1 MDYEEMEEF
10 SSQLGRVLGLRITSF
25 SLFVV
30 IGAVIGLVMALRRGR
45 RTRVP
50 SDAVLWFAMLGIPL
64 GLLCAR
70 LIFVL
75 YNFADIKYYGF
86 WYIFRMDC
94 GGFTV
99 IGAALGLLLAGW
111 LTKKIAYVRFVDLMD
126 TVLPGLLIVLAMERF
141 GEGAT
146 SNGTGL
152 EVNNPALQ
160 FFPLA
165 RPGIYEGMYTYAV
178 HMFEGMTALV
188 AGIYTQG
195 MDAPRGRA
203 AGTGLIL
210 AAAGQIVWE
219 SIRKDDRMMFDMASL
234 LMIFCAIVL
243 FALLIVCLLRLDWP
257 WTGKAVALAGF
268 LLLAVATGALQFFME
283 GKFVQ
288 ALPVWLCFVLSCLTT
303 AGLAW
308 VSLRVLAAATEE

>member
-1 MDYEEMEEF
+1 MDYEMEEF
-10 SSQLGRVLGLRITSF
+10 TGELFRVAGLRVTGF
-25 SLFVV
+25 SLFVTV
-30 IGAVIGLVMALRRGR
+30 GAVIGLVMALRRSKKTG
-45 RTRVP
+45 VAA
-50 SDAVLWFAMLGIPL
+50 DAVLWFAMLGIPL

-70 LIFVL
+70 LVFVL
-75 YNFADIKYYGF
+75 YNFSDIKYYGF

-99 IGAALGLLLAGW
+99 MGASLGLLLAGW
-111 LTKKIAYVRFVDLMD
+111 LAKKITFTRFTDLMD
-126 TVLPGLLIVLAMERF
+126 TVLPGLLLALAMERF

-152 EVNNPALQ
+152 EVSARALQ

-188 AGIYTQG
+188 AGVYTQG
-195 MDAPRGRA
+195 MTAPRGRA

-234 LMIFCAIVL
+234 LMIFCAAVL
-243 FALLIVCLLRLDWP
+243 FILLLLCLIRLDWP
-257 WTGKAVALAGF
+257 LGGKAIAMAGF
-268 LLLAVATGALQFFME
+268 LLLAAATGALQFFME

-288 ALPVWLCFVLSCLTT
+288 AIPVWLCFALSCVTT
-303 AGLAW
+303 AGIVWLC
-308 VSLRVLAAATEE
+308 LRVLAAATED

>member
-1 MDYEEMEEF
+1 MDYEIEEF
-10 SSQLGRVLGLRITSF
+10 SSQLFRVLGLRVTSF
-25 SLFVV
+25 ALFVV
-30 IGAVIGLVMALRRGR
+30 IGAVIGLAMALRRGK
-45 RTRVP
+45 RTGV
-50 SDAVLWFAMLGIPL
+50 SANAVLWFAMLGIPL

-70 LIFVL
+70 LVFVL

-99 IGAALGLLLAGW
+99 MGAALGLLLAGS
-111 LTKKIAYVRFVDLMD
+111 LARRITHEKFLDLMD
-126 TVLPGLLIVLAMERF
+126 TVLPGVLVALAMERF

-146 SNGTGL
+146 NNGTGL
-152 EVNNPALQ
+152 EVSVQALQ

-178 HMFEGMTALV
+178 HMFEGMTALI

-195 MDAPRGRA
+195 MAAPRGRT

-210 AAAGQIVWE
+210 TAAGQIVWE

-234 LMIFCAIVL
+234 LMIFCAAVL
-243 FALLIVCLLRLDWP
+243 FILLLACLIHLDWP
-257 WTGKAVALAGF
+257 LGGKIIAMAGF
-268 LLLAVATGALQFFME
+268 LALAVATGALQFFME

-288 ALPVWLCFVLSCLTT
+288 AIPVWLCFALSCLTT
-303 AGLAW
+303 AGIIW
-308 VSLRVLAAATEE
+308 VCLRVLDAATEE